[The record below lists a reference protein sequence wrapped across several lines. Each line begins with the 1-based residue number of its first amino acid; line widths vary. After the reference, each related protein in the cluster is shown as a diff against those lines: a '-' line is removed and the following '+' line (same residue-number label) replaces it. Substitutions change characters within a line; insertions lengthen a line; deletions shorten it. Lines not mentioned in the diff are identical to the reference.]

1 MSHRPLQ
8 YHWKTRRRVDGRAKV
23 SGETRYADD
32 ISLPRMLHCRL
43 LRSPPLPYARLCR
56 LMPVVRFQPGVHL
69 VLTGQD
75 MPTTFGI
82 LPVSQDDTRCVCT
95 KVRFVG
101 DPVAAV
107 VASSELVAEEALSL
121 IDVQY
126 EPLPTIASPEE
137 ALATEDPR
145 IHEYGDQGNIHKA
158 VAMSFGSV
166 DDGFAQADHIF
177 EDVPFTPGNTHLPL
191 ETHAALA
198 AALDPDGKLTIWS
211 STQTP
216 HHAHRAIAKVL
227 GCHRRG
233 CG

>member
-1 MSHRPLQ
+1 MSHRPL
-8 YHWKTRRRVDGRAKV
+8 HIIGKPRRRVDGRAKV

-43 LRSPPLPYARLCR
+43 LRSPLPHARIVSIDASRALS
-56 LMPVVRFQPGVHL
+56 QPGVHL

-82 LPVSQDDTRCVCT
+82 LPVSQDEHALCLH

-177 EDVPFTPGNTHLPL
+177 EDTFHY
-191 ETHAALA
+191 
-198 AALDPDGKLTIWS
+198 
-211 STQTP
+211 
-216 HHAHRAIAKVL
+216 
-227 GCHRRG
+227 
-233 CG
+233 